1 LPTVENILIF
11 LSHFKKEILI
21 LTKMNFH
28 FAFFIYLRII
38 VPFISTMLEIDL
50 RNQTNEFV
58 EWMETHAFKNT
69 QFHMD
74 ENDEDTNIIYFKFS
88 NFTQLSSIKC
98 TNLSIETKNPLLYA
112 ERRVIKNTKRQ
123 AKIITI

>member
-1 LPTVENILIF
+1 
-11 LSHFKKEILI
+11 
-21 LTKMNFH
+21 MNFH